1 VIGDPRLTAWLD
13 IDLPRL
19 LPPFLAGRRWFG
31 GKARNV
37 SAARIEDAVWLPDPQ
52 PRSALVIVRIHYA
65 DGTPDRYALV
75 VAFVREPA
83 GLPVLGPVESGSAPL
98 WAVEAGA
105 DPESVLSLLRGF
117 APGAA
122 PELDMLRGGRLTYR
136 DADAIAAR
144 ALDRGTRPAV
154 EPVGGEQSNTSLRV
168 NRTLAF
174 KLIRKLEAGEN
185 PEVEIGRFLSTRT
198 TFHAMPILRGSV
210 EYRSPDGG
218 LATAGILQDWIDS
231 EGDGWSHIVAL
242 LEKSDQSGGES
253 LRRDVTRLGDATA
266 AFHAAIAAD
275 RTDPAFAPEPA
286 TPADAASWHASL
298 LERGAR
304 TLDLVDRALPEWPEP
319 ARRLGARVIEARG
332 WLEGTGVPSLGTGP
346 TGFDKI
352 RIHGDYHLGQTLK
365 TAGGFVLIDFEGEP
379 RRPLAERR
387 AKQAA
392 LRDVAGMIR
401 SFDYAVATAMPSDP
415 DPTLTHQLR
424 ERFLAGYRSG
434 ILRRGASDIVPRDDG
449 AFEAWVN
456 FFELDKAFY
465 EIDYEMNHRPDWVHI
480 PLGGVLRIAE
490 GWTRGSAPG

>member
-1 VIGDPRLTAWLD
+1 V
-13 IDLPRL
+13 
-19 LPPFLAGRRWFG
+19 
-31 GKARNV
+31 
-37 SAARIEDAVWLPDPQ
+37 
-52 PRSALVIVRIHYA
+52 
-65 DGTPDRYALV
+65 
-75 VAFVREPA
+75 
-83 GLPVLGPVESGSAPL
+83 

-105 DPESVLSLLRGF
+105 DPESALSLLRGF
-117 APGAA
+117 APGGA
-122 PELDMLRGGRLTYR
+122 PELDMLRGGRLVYR

-144 ALDRGTRPAV
+144 ALDRAARPAV

-198 TFHAMPILRGSV
+198 TFRAMPILRGSM

-218 LATAGILQDWIDS
+218 LATVGILQDWIDS
-231 EGDGWSHIVAL
+231 EGDGWNHVVAL
-242 LEKSDQSGGES
+242 LEKPEQSGGES

-304 TLDLVDRALPEWPEP
+304 TLDLVDRAWPEWPER

-332 WLEGTGVPSLGTGP
+332 WLEETNVPSLGTGP

-352 RIHGDYHLGQTLK
+352 RIHGDYHLGQILK

-401 SFDYAVATAMPSDP
+401 SFDYAAATAMPTDP
-415 DPTLTHQLR
+415 DPTLTRLLR

-434 ILRRGASDIVPRDDG
+434 LVRRGAAAIVPRDG
-449 AFEAWVN
+449 ASFDAWVD
-456 FFELDKAFY
+456 FFELDKALY
-465 EIDYEMNHRPDWVHI
+465 EVDYEMNHRPDWVHI
-480 PLGGVLRIAE
+480 PLGGVLRIADA
-490 GWTRGSAPG
+490 WTRGRGPR